1 MTLIFCPNVYFNWAR
16 TFRFAK
22 LRSLP
27 LANMRGTRMRE
38 GQPKKERRRS
48 FVAYLPSLLG
58 FPSRAL
64 LFLTLSSLLGSAYA
78 FGSRSL
84 GGQGIRKAGAHVCLW
99 QTAQFRL
106 RNVRGRR
113 KPKGIGGMR
122 ACEFSPVP
130 LGCHPRFVGRNDTW
144 DRME

>member
-1 MTLIFCPNVYFNWAR
+1 MLIF
-16 TFRFAK
+16 TG
-22 LRSLP
+22 
-27 LANMRGTRMRE
+27 RGARMRE
-38 GQPKKERRRS
+38 GQPKKEGRRS

-64 LFLTLSSLLGSAYA
+64 LFLTLSSLFGSAYA

-84 GGQGIRKAGAHVCLW
+84 GGQGIRKAGA
-99 QTAQFRL
+99 
-106 RNVRGRR
+106 RGR

-130 LGCHPRFVGRNDTW
+130 LGCHPRSVGRSVS
-144 DRME
+144 